1 MVELEGAIEGVV
13 AIVVV
18 EGQSRGSK
26 NIQSVVSQLVTC
38 FSRNLNKKIT
48 K

>member
-18 EGQSRGSK
+18 EGQSGGSK
-26 NIQSVVSQLVTC
+26 IYKVLLAN
-38 FSRNLNKKIT
+38 
-48 K
+48 